1 MRPRIPSRIAVT
13 VVTAASLV
21 LTVATPTWAVAG
33 RPSTSAPAAST
44 APAPVPSTG
53 PSPAASTAPSP
64 ATSTGPATSTD
75 AEVGLAIE
83 VAKDGNGPFTPDDQP
98 GGDSGA
104 ANGIVR
110 TLDAITYRVTMNS
123 TGGASS
129 HERFTLTAPA
139 GTSWAAVPSRCTGSG
154 SRIDGQELVCD
165 LDSVPEG
172 RAVAVPAVLD
182 VSAELRHGDT
192 ITVRA
197 TGTADDADN
206 GTVTAT
212 SPTTTVSAAARYN
225 LAKDIQAS
233 SLRTDVTGPGGQR
246 GIQLVYPIAVDW
258 QPVVP
263 GQGLLGF
270 EGAGGPMT
278 FTDDVS
284 QILGD
289 LPSGARLWNGDEPV
303 CGPNSRAASGFGG
316 LPAGKGGGA
325 RAVADSGTISCAQSG
340 PGEDVDVTITGTVT
354 DPTRMPTENQYG
366 GPIAGGKVGLVVAGY
381 ISFWLPEPTGGTN
394 VLSRNTFTPLQTTSA
409 SGAPNFPGGTEPTA
423 DNVSERNLVEFDPG
437 SGGKRLYRLVGDA
450 HEVRPGSA
458 RQGDPWATAGVRLRS
473 EVTMS
478 NGGLSAYQDAV
489 LCDTFDRATQ
499 RLTRVGSPSRAA
511 EATGLSDAHVQYAA
525 YDMTSAAAGQRRTCD
540 DEDGPWYDA
549 PEDVPGGVAAVGAV
563 RAVGDLAGG
572 RHAALYSWVTV
583 LDAPDGTR
591 ALDFGHLSSGTQHPG
606 WIHDSADP
614 SLGVGGLT
622 DSVVIT
628 ENLARIAKK
637 TVDPGH
643 DAADTPDRTTSAV
656 AGDTLEYA
664 LYPTLTNGNTKGR
677 PATVTVR
684 DTLPVDTTYVP
695 GSAST
700 TPAVDTVQDAQ
711 GRRHQR
717 LTWTMHDVRPNSS
730 IPPITYRATI
740 STAAPAGPIDNVA
753 EVASPTDA
761 SPAEYRRAQRA
772 VQVTTTGGV
781 GVEEHAVEPVVAAGD
796 RLEWDL
802 VYTNTDPD
810 PFHGSDL
817 IDVLPDRTAA
827 HDGSFHGRTGLAEAV
842 AVDTGAGEQVRYTA
856 AAPGAVSLVGTD
868 PSNQPGG
875 STTWCSEQEFGADGC
890 PASLRDVTAIRITR
904 TAQVAVGAS
913 VTHRLALATEGEQ
926 DGDTY
931 VNRFGLSVAGIRLP
945 VQSNRA
951 TIRVVAGAIGDRV
964 WSDRDGDGLQGAD
977 EPGVEAVDVRLTGT
991 DDSGEAVQ
999 RRTTSDADG
1008 GYRFDGLR
1016 PGAYVVTFDAPD
1028 DRSFTRQHVGDDD
1041 AVDSDAGE
1049 DGSTET
1055 ITLRRVTT
1063 PEGALDGVDRTTS
1076 VDAGVLPAE
1085 DTGGPGDGGPGD
1097 GGPGDGGP
1105 GDGGPGD
1112 GGPGDG
1118 GPGAPGGTGTG
1129 TGTGSPGSAGGSGRP
1144 AEQSSASVP
1153 DRAQTAGAARR
1164 GDLAFTG
1171 VAGLPI
1177 ALGAA
1182 LLLLA
1187 LGSAIVLGRRGR
1199 ARRR

>member
-1 MRPRIPSRIAVT
+1 M
-13 VVTAASLV
+13 TAASLV
-21 LTVATPTWAVAG
+21 LTAAAPTWAVAG
-33 RPSTSAPAAST
+33 RPSVIDAAGRSAPAAPTESPAPSEPQASPKPTARTQPAAST
-44 APAPVPSTG
+44 APTPS
-53 PSPAASTAPSP
+53 
-64 ATSTGPATSTD
+64 PATSTD
-75 AEVGLAIE
+75 AEVAMAIE
-83 VAKDGNGPFTPDDQP
+83 VAKDGNGPFSPDDQP

-165 LDSVPEG
+165 LGTVPEG

-182 VSAELRHGDT
+182 VSADLRHGDE
-192 ITVRA
+192 IAVSA
-197 TGTADDADN
+197 TGTADDADD

-284 QILGD
+284 ELLGD

-303 CGPNSRAASGFGG
+303 CGPNARGASGFAG
-316 LPAGKGGGA
+316 LPGGAGGGA
-325 RAVADSGTISCAQSG
+325 RAVADSGTISCTQSR

-381 ISFWLPEPTGGTN
+381 ISFWLPEPSSGTN
-394 VLSRNTFTPLQTTSA
+394 VLSRNTFTPLQTTSV
-409 SGAPNFPGGTEPTA
+409 SGAPNFAGETEPTA

-437 SGGKRLYRLVGDA
+437 SGGKRLYRVVGDA

-458 RQGDPWATAGVRLRS
+458 REGDPWATAGARLRS
-473 EVTMS
+473 EVTMR
-478 NGGLSAYQDAV
+478 NGGLSPYQDAV

-499 RLTRVGSPSRAA
+499 RLTSLGSPARAA
-511 EATGLSDAHVQYAA
+511 QVAGLSDAHVQYAA
-525 YDMTSAAAGQRRTCD
+525 YDMTSAAEGQQRTCD

-549 PEDVPGGVAAVGAV
+549 PEDVPGGIAAVGAV

-606 WIHDSADP
+606 WVHDSADP

-622 DSVVIT
+622 DSVIIT

-664 LYPTLTNGNTKGR
+664 LYPTLTNGNAKGR
-677 PATVTVR
+677 PTTVTVR
-684 DTLPVDTTYVP
+684 DTLPLDTTYVP
-695 GSAST
+695 DSAST

-711 GRRHQR
+711 GQRHQQ

-753 EVASPTDA
+753 EVASATDA

-781 GVEEHAVEPVVAAGD
+781 GVEEHAVEPVVVAGD

-817 IDVLPDRTAA
+817 IDVLPDGTVAQ
-827 HDGSFHGRTGLAEAV
+827 DGSFHGRTVLAEPV
-842 AVDTGAGEQVRYTA
+842 AADADAGEQVCYTA
-856 AAPGAVSLVGTD
+856 AAPAAVSLVGAD
-868 PSNQPGG
+868 PSNRPGG
-875 STTWCSEQEFGADGC
+875 STTWCSEHEFGADGC
-890 PASLRDVTAIRITR
+890 PGSLRDVTAIRITR
-904 TAQVAVGAS
+904 TAPVAVGAS
-913 VTHRLALATEGEQ
+913 VTHRLALVTEGEQ

-931 VNRFGLSVAGIRLP
+931 ANRFGLSVADIALP

-951 TIRVVAGAIGDRV
+951 TIRVVAGTIGDRV
-964 WSDRDGDGLQGAD
+964 WSDVDRDGLQDAD
-977 EPGVEAVDVRLTGT
+977 EPGIGAVEVRIAGT
-991 DDSGEAVQ
+991 DDTGGAVE

-1008 GYRFDGLR
+1008 GYRFGGLR
-1016 PGAYVVTFDAPD
+1016 PGVYVVTFDAPD
-1028 DRSFTRQHVGDDD
+1028 DRRFTRQHVGDDD
-1041 AVDSDAGE
+1041 AVDSDAAE

-1055 ITLRRVTT
+1055 TTLRRLTT
-1063 PEGALDGVDRTTS
+1063 PEGVLDGVDRTTS
-1076 VDAGVLPAE
+1076 VDAGLLPAE
-1085 DTGGPGDGGPGD
+1085 DSVGPGDGGPGD
-1097 GGPGDGGP
+1097 GGAGDGGAGTP
-1105 GDGGPGD
+1105 GGDGTPD
-1112 GGPGDG
+1112 GS
-1118 GPGAPGGTGTG
+1118 
-1129 TGTGSPGSAGGSGRP
+1129 GSGSGRP
-1144 AEQSSASVP
+1144 AEQSSGSSAAVP
-1153 DRAQTAGAARR
+1153 GQAHVTGAARR

-1187 LGSAIVLGRRGR
+1187 LGSAIVLGRRSR